1 MNTQAS
7 KELRRFNH
15 LLGEINGV
23 YHEVSVKL
31 GLPDSVMT
39 VLYTLCSE
47 GDPCPLQVIVRQSGA
62 SKQTINSAIRR
73 LEREEIIGLEAA
85 AGNRMKS
92 FLERLTANRFMGILV
107 GALITAAVQSSSAT
121 TVMVVGF
128 VNAGIMNLNQAV
140 WLIMGANVGKTTT
153 GLLIALDVGALA
165 PLVAFIGVA
174 MMVFLKKPN
183 LQHIGQLLAGLGILF
198 IGMDMMSAAME
209 PLREVP
215 AFVNMMATLSNPVL
229 GILFGSLFT
238 ALIQSSAASIGI
250 LQTLAA
256 TGAVQFSGAVYV
268 LFGQNIGTCITAVM
282 ASFGTSRDAKRATC
296 VHLLFNVIGTVIFTI
311 VVMVFPLTELIENT
325 VPGPMAQIA
334 VMHVIFNLA
343 TTLLLLPFGDYL
355 ARLATRIL
363 PDEESPAPDQES
375 ERGMR
380 LAYLTPV
387 TAGGKDGG
395 LGVSAI
401 VVDQLRNELH
411 RMLEMARQNV
421 DASFKAVLDK
431 DIIPLERVEKRELY
445 IDFLN
450 REISRYI
457 SRLITIETNE
467 RGSKIVSCLFAISGN
482 IERIGDHADN
492 LAGYTRMLVDED
504 IVFSERAREE
514 VRQMRD
520 ISIRAVSALLSGEG
534 GQQEWLTHVA
544 QLEQKIDD
552 MTASF
557 RRDQL
562 VRMRDG
568 TCSDEACILYSELL
582 TDFERIGDHVLNI
595 AQELAKAH
603 TDLS

>member
-1 MNTQAS
+1 MDIL
-7 KELRRFNH
+7 EFF
-15 LLGEINGV
+15 
-23 YHEVSVKL
+23 
-31 GLPDSVMT
+31 GLFGGLALFLHGMQMMS
-39 VLYTLCSE
+39 S
-47 GDPCPLQVIVRQSGA
+47 
-62 SKQTINSAIRR
+62 
-73 LEREEIIGLEAA
+73 GLEAA

-92 FLERLTANRFMGILV
+92 VLERLTANRFMGILL
-107 GALITAAVQSSSAT
+107 GALITTAVQSSSAT

-128 VNAGIMNLNQAV
+128 VNAGIMSLNQAV
-140 WLIMGANVGKTTT
+140 WVIMGANVGKTTT

-165 PLVAFIGVA
+165 PIVAFVGVF

-183 LQHIGQLLAGLGILF
+183 LQHIGQLMAGLGILF

-215 AFVNMMATLSNPVL
+215 AFVNMMATLSNPIL
-229 GILFGSLFT
+229 GILFGTVFT
-238 ALIQSSAASIGI
+238 ALIQSSAASVGI

-256 TGAVQFSGAVYV
+256 AGVVEFAPSVYI

-282 ASFGTSRDAKRATC
+282 ASFGVSRDAKRATC
-296 VHLLFNVIGTVIFTI
+296 VHILFNVIGTVIFTV
-311 VVMVFPLTELIENT
+311 VVMVTPLTAFIAST
-325 VPGPMAQIA
+325 VAGPMAQIA

-343 TTLLLLPFGDYL
+343 TTVLLIPFGSAL

-363 PDEESPAPDQES
+363 PDIPEEEKTGK
-375 ERGMR
+375 EKGMR

-421 DASFKAVLDK
+421 DASFKAVMDR
-431 DIIPLERVEKRELY
+431 DVIPLERVEQRERY

-450 REISRYI
+450 KEISRYI
-457 SRLITIETNE
+457 SHLIAIETNE
-467 RGSKIVSCLFAISGN
+467 RGSKIVSCLFSISGN

-492 LAGYTRMLVDED
+492 LAGYTKMLVKED
-504 IVFSERAREE
+504 ISFSRFALEE

-520 ISIRAVSALLSGEG
+520 ISIRAVSALLSSEAGEA
-534 GQQEWLTHVA
+534 EWLTQIA
-544 QLEQKIDD
+544 QMEQKIDD
-552 MTASF
+552 MTADF

-562 VRMRDG
+562 VRMRNG
-568 TCSDEACILYSELL
+568 ICSDEACILYSELL

-595 AQELAKAH
+595 AQELAKSRTA
-603 TDLS
+603 L

>member
-1 MNTQAS
+1 MNPM
-7 KELRRFNH
+7 EF
-15 LLGEINGV
+15 LGVFG
-23 YHEVSVKL
+23 
-31 GLPDSVMT
+31 GLALFLHGMQMMS
-39 VLYTLCSE
+39 S
-47 GDPCPLQVIVRQSGA
+47 
-62 SKQTINSAIRR
+62 
-73 LEREEIIGLEAA
+73 GLEAA

-296 VHLLFNVIGTVIFTI
+296 VHLLFNVIGTVIFTA

-568 TCSDEACILYSELL
+568 TCSDAACILYSELL

>member
-1 MNTQAS
+1 MNPM
-7 KELRRFNH
+7 EF
-15 LLGEINGV
+15 LGVFG
-23 YHEVSVKL
+23 
-31 GLPDSVMT
+31 GLALFLHGMQMMS
-39 VLYTLCSE
+39 S
-47 GDPCPLQVIVRQSGA
+47 
-62 SKQTINSAIRR
+62 
-73 LEREEIIGLEAA
+73 GLEAA

-238 ALIQSSAASIGI
+238 ALIQSSAASVGI
-250 LQTLAA
+250 LQSLAA
-256 TGAVQFSGAVYV
+256 AGVVEVAPSVYI

-282 ASFGTSRDAKRATC
+282 ASFGVSRDAKRATC
-296 VHLLFNVIGTVIFTI
+296 VHVLFNVIGTVIFTV
-311 VVMVFPLTELIENT
+311 VVMVLPLTSLIESL

-334 VMHVIFNLA
+334 VMHVVFNLV
-343 TTLLLLPFGDYL
+343 TTVLLIPFGASL
-355 ARLATRIL
+355 AKLASRIL
-363 PDEESPAPDQES
+363 PDTAEDGKESGN
-375 ERGMR
+375 GMR

-395 LGVSAI
+395 LGVSVI

-421 DASFKAVLDK
+421 DTSFKAVLDK
-431 DIIPLERVEKRELY
+431 DVVPLERVEQREQY

-450 REISRYI
+450 KEISRYI
-457 SRLITIETNE
+457 SHLIAIETNE
-467 RGSKIVSCLFAISGN
+467 RGSKVVSCLFAISGN

-492 LAGYTRMLVDED
+492 LAGYTKMLVNQD
-504 IVFSERAREE
+504 ISFSEFAREE

-520 ISIRAVSALLSGEG
+520 ISIRAVSALLSSDAG
-534 GQQEWLTHVA
+534 GPEWLSQVA
-544 QLEQKIDD
+544 QMEQKIDD
-552 MTASF
+552 MTADF
-557 RRDQL
+557 RREQL
-562 VRMRDG
+562 VRMRNG
-568 TCSDEACILYSELL
+568 ICSDEACILYSELL

-595 AQELAKAH
+595 AQELTKAKS
-603 TDLS
+603 TL

>member
-1 MNTQAS
+1 MNPM
-7 KELRRFNH
+7 EF
-15 LLGEINGV
+15 LGVFG
-23 YHEVSVKL
+23 
-31 GLPDSVMT
+31 GLALFLHGMQMMS
-39 VLYTLCSE
+39 S
-47 GDPCPLQVIVRQSGA
+47 
-62 SKQTINSAIRR
+62 
-73 LEREEIIGLEAA
+73 GLEAA

-467 RGSKIVSCLFAISGN
+467 RGSKVVSCLFAISGN